1 MYGTAPTPPR
11 EIELKLEV
19 APASLPALKKV
30 PLLRSLK
37 APPRRTSEVS
47 VYFDTDKHKL
57 RRNGLTL
64 RVRRVGDRHMQTI
77 KVDGNSASFERDEW
91 ETEIAG
97 PEPDL
102 EHARGTALE
111 PLANDKLRLK
121 PQFETRVRRTVYPVA
136 DDTRAFALTIDRG
149 TIKTGG
155 RSVPVS
161 EIELELERGNPVQLF
176 EEARKLTRGL
186 AAQLGVR
193 SKAERGYAL
202 MDGSLDAP
210 IKSVKIELPA
220 GAATRE
226 AFRIIGRACLKQIV
240 GNEPALIKVDPE
252 GVHQMRV
259 GLRRL
264 RAAMSLFGGLL
275 RDPQTEAIKAELKW
289 LTTELGPA
297 RELDVLVK
305 RVVAPV
311 QVSHAHWDGLPSV
324 SHALAQKREAALAR
338 AQDAVTSPRFRA
350 LTLEAAAWL
359 EAGDWTAARDDLV
372 RDRGELAIAI
382 FACGQ
387 LTRRWRKVRKKG
399 RTLAKLERAAAT
411 SCASRPRSCATP
423 LSFSL
428 VRSPES
434 GHAEGASS
442 ALRPRAPAGR
452 ARRAQRHCG
461 ARGTHRRHRHPLP
474 AIKPEARLCRRPA
487 HRPRGRPHR
496 RRHGDGNQS
505 LWGSGQGQAV
515 LAMMPD
521 RARRAPRELSKSPAL

>member
-1 MYGTAPTPPR
+1 MHGTAPTPPR
-11 EIELKLEV
+11 EVELKLDV

-37 APPRRTSEVS
+37 TPPRRSSEVS

-57 RRNGLTL
+57 RRKGLML
-64 RVRRVGDRHMQTI
+64 RVRRVGDRHVQTI
-77 KVDGNSASFERDEW
+77 KADGNSAPFERDEW

-102 EHARGTALE
+102 EHARDTALE
-111 PLANDKLRLK
+111 PLVNDKLRLRLK

-136 DDTRAFALTIDRG
+136 DDTRAFAFTIDRG
-149 TIKTGG
+149 TIKTGK
-155 RSVPVS
+155 RSAPVS
-161 EIELELERGNPVQLF
+161 EIELELERGSPAKLF
-176 EEARKLTRGL
+176 EEARELTRVL

-202 MDGSLDAP
+202 IDGSLDAP

-240 GNEPALIKVDPE
+240 GNEPALIKGDPE

-305 RVVAPV
+305 RVVTPMQA
-311 QVSHAHWDGLPSV
+311 SHAHWDGLSSV
-324 SHALAQKREAALAR
+324 AHTLAENREAALAR
-338 AQDAVTSPRFRA
+338 AQDAVKSARFRA

-359 EAGDWTAARDDLV
+359 EAGDWTAPRDALV

-382 FACGQ
+382 FASGQ

-399 RTLAKLERAAAT
+399 RALAKLDAH
-411 SCASRPRSCATP
+411 SR
-423 LSFSL
+423 
-428 VRSPES
+428 
-434 GHAEGASS
+434 HK
-442 ALRPRAPAGR
+442 LRIQTKKLRYAIEFFGGLFAGKR
-452 ARRAQRHCG
+452 ARR
-461 ARGTHRRHRHPLP
+461 RRKQLLCALERLQDGLGELNDIAVHEERIA
-474 AIKPEARLCRRPA
+474 AI
-487 HRPRGRPHR
+487 GIR
-496 RRHGDGNQS
+496 RRRSSPKRAFAAGLLTGREDARIDAAMATATKAYGD
-505 LWGSGQGQAV
+505 LV
-515 LAMMPD
+515 KV
-521 RARRAPRELSKSPAL
+521 RRFWQ